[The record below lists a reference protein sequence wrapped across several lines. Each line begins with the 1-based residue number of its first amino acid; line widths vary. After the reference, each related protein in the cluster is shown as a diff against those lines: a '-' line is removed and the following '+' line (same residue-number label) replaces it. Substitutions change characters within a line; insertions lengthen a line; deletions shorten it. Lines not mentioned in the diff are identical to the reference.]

1 MRKIL
6 KKIITF
12 LKLLNEEFE
21 STCEESY
28 KIKKSYKYKSFK
40 DYYIKFK

>member
-28 KIKKSYKYKSFK
+28 KIKKNRIN
-40 DYYIKFK
+40 IKVLKMTI